1 MMNTWVSSLK
11 DVTKTWTDKLTTVN
25 SMNVSSDVK
34 MNGELNT
41 AQNIHQLSV
50 NVHILLVNVQVCGL
64 VAISNSSLLKLLLTM
79 ILILMVLLTQKMLW
93 TTNTTKFY

>member
-1 MMNTWVSSLK
+1 MTVLSTWEMKLKKNTWVSSLK

-34 MNGELNT
+34 MNGELNI

-50 NVHILLVNVQVCGL
+50 NVHMLFLNVKVCGL
-64 VAISNSSLLKLLLTM
+64 VTISNSSLLK
-79 ILILMVLLTQKMLW
+79 
-93 TTNTTKFY
+93 